1 MAIKFTYSDAEEKY
15 VRSAILYSHSDNVL
29 YEDAAHTVPANRET
43 LMNLCMKGL
52 VLVYH
57 TDATY
62 YTVASFKDNTTDVS
76 ISIETASEI
85 VTLKSK
91 ELGEE

>member
-29 YEDAAHTVPANRET
+29 YEDAKHTVPVNRAT

-57 TDATY
+57 TDSTY
-62 YTVASFKDNTTDVS
+62 YTVAAFKDNTTDVS
-76 ISIETASEI
+76 ISIETSSEI

-91 ELGEE
+91 EAGEE

>member
-15 VRSAILYSHSDNVL
+15 VRSAILYSHTDKVL
-29 YEDAAHTVPANRET
+29 YEDTEHTVPVNRET

-76 ISIETASEI
+76 IAIETSSEI

-91 ELGEE
+91 EGGEE